1 MRTKRK
7 CRLCTCLIFA
17 CAITMGMP
25 VIPVVNAEDS
35 VESLENATSGL
46 QSELNGLNSELASL
60 SSELDS
66 TLEKLNSTTAQVEQT
81 KIDLA
86 NAKAEEESQYEAMKK
101 RIKYMYE
108 EGNTSMLELILSAK
122 SMADFLNKAD
132 FVTSISEYDR
142 NMLDQLHAVQEQV
155 AQKEADLQAEQASL
169 TNLKNDLDVKE
180 QALTNKISSTSSE
193 LSQYSDQLAR
203 AKAAAAAAQEALN
216 RQVQVQQAQEALNAQ
231 QAAQAQQQAQQQAA
245 AQPPNTNDNTTN
257 IPEVT
262 TPPDNSEASS
272 GSTVDVSATELDEMA
287 AILECEAGSSDYDAL
302 LAVGAVIMNRV
313 NSSSYPNSIHAVI
326 HQSGQFSPVAS
337 GKFQRV
343 LNRGAASICYEAARD
358 AIAGKNNIGDCLQ
371 FRMIGTSHQGITIG
385 DNVFF

>member
-25 VIPVVNAEDS
+25 AIPVVNAEDS
-35 VESLENATSGL
+35 VENLENATSGL
-46 QSELNGLNSELASL
+46 QNELNGLNSELASL
-60 SSELDS
+60 SSEIDS
-66 TLEKLNSTTAQVEQT
+66 TLEQLDSTTAQVEQT

-101 RIKYMYE
+101 RIRYMYE

-142 NMLDQLHAVQEQV
+142 EMLDQLHNVQEQV

-169 TNLKNDLDVKE
+169 TNLKNDLDNKE
-180 QALTNKISSTSSE
+180 QTLTNKISSTSGE
-193 LSQYSDQLAR
+193 LSQYSAQLERAR
-203 AKAAAAAAQEALN
+203 AAAAAAQEALN
-216 RQVQVQQAQEALNAQ
+216 KQVQVQQAAEALKAKQEAEAL
-231 QAAQAQQQAQQQAA
+231 AQQQAA
-245 AQPPNTNDNTTN
+245 QSQNTSDNNTDYSEPSDSTGGGTSWTQPA
-257 IPEVT
+257 
-262 TPPDNSEASS
+262 EAS
-272 GSTVDVSATELDEMA
+272 GSELDEMA
-287 AILECEAGSSDYDAL
+287 AILECEAGTSDYDAL
-302 LAVGAVIMNRV
+302 LAVASVIMNRV
-313 NSSSYPNSIHAVI
+313 NSPNYPNTIHGVI

-337 GKFQRV
+337 GKFDRV
-343 LNRGAASICYEAARD
+343 LSRGAPSICYEAARD
-358 AIAGKNNIGDCLQ
+358 AIAGKNNIGDCMQ
-371 FRMIGTSHQGITIG
+371 FRMVGTSHQGITIG

>member
-46 QSELNGLNSELASL
+46 QNELNGLNSELASL
-60 SSELDS
+60 SSEIDS
-66 TLEKLNSTTAQVEQT
+66 TLEQLNSTTAQVEQT

-101 RIKYMYE
+101 RIRYMYE

-142 NMLDQLHAVQEQV
+142 EMLNQLHTVQEQV

-169 TNLKNDLDVKE
+169 TNLKNDLDNKE
-180 QALTNKISSTSSE
+180 QTLTNKISSTSGE
-193 LSQYSDQLAR
+193 LSQYSAQLERAR
-203 AKAAAAAAQEALN
+203 AAAKAAQEALN
-216 RQVQVQQAQEALNAQ
+216 KQVQVQQAAEALKAKQEAEAL
-231 QAAQAQQQAQQQAA
+231 AQQQAA
-245 AQPPNTNDNTTN
+245 QSQNTSDNTPDYSEPSDSSGSSGTSWN
-257 IPEVT
+257 
-262 TPPDNSEASS
+262 PPSEASAS
-272 GSTVDVSATELDEMA
+272 ELDEMA
-287 AILECEAGSSDYDAL
+287 AILECEAGTSDYEAL
-302 LAVGAVIMNRV
+302 LAVASVIMNRV
-313 NSSSYPNSIHAVI
+313 NSSSYPNTIHGVI

-337 GKFQRV
+337 GKFDRV
-343 LNRGAASICYEAARD
+343 LSRGAPAICYEAARD
-358 AIAGKNNIGDCLQ
+358 AIAGKNNIGDCMQ

>member
-35 VESLENATSGL
+35 VESLENTTSGL

-231 QAAQAQQQAQQQAA
+231 QQAQQQAP
-245 AQPPNTNDNTTN
+245 AQPPNTNDNTANT
-257 IPEVT
+257 PEPT
-262 TPPDNSEASS
+262 APSDNSEASS
-272 GSTVDVSATELDEMA
+272 APSVDVSASELDEMA
-287 AILECEAGSSDYDAL
+287 AILECEAGSSDYEAL

-343 LNRGAASICYEAARD
+343 LDRGAASICYEAARD
-358 AIAGKNNIGDCLQ
+358 AIAGKNNIGDCMQ

>member
-66 TLEKLNSTTAQVEQT
+66 TLEQLNSTTAQVEQT

-132 FVTSISEYDR
+132 FITTISEYDR
-142 NMLDQLHAVQEQV
+142 NMLNQLHDVQEQV

-169 TNLKNDLDVKE
+169 TNLKNDLDAKE

-231 QAAQAQQQAQQQAA
+231 QQAQQQEPAQ
-245 AQPPNTNDNTTN
+245 QPPNTNDNTANT
-257 IPEVT
+257 PEPT
-262 TPPDNSEASS
+262 APSDNSEASS
-272 GSTVDVSATELDEMA
+272 GSSVDVSASELDEMA
-287 AILECEAGSSDYDAL
+287 AILECEAGSSDYEAL

-343 LNRGAASICYEAARD
+343 LDRGAASICYEAARD
-358 AIAGKNNIGDCLQ
+358 AIAGKNNIGDCMQ

>member
-35 VESLENATSGL
+35 VESLENTTSGL

-231 QAAQAQQQAQQQAA
+231 QQAQQQAPAH
-245 AQPPNTNDNTTN
+245 PPNTNDNTANT
-257 IPEVT
+257 PEPT
-262 TPPDNSEASS
+262 APSDNSEASS
-272 GSTVDVSATELDEMA
+272 APSVDVSASELDEMA
-287 AILECEAGSSDYDAL
+287 AILECEAGSSDYEAL

-326 HQSGQFSPVAS
+326 YQSGQFSPVAS

-358 AIAGKNNIGDCLQ
+358 AIAGKNNIGDCMQ